1 MTTTLAE
8 RRDTGAINEAEDVE
22 ILPPVR
28 CMTCGKV
35 LRESYYKAMIDM
47 VGKNIETDD
56 LLIKLYKDLAMIIR
70 NEFNKHGSIEKT
82 AKTLGLTKFYNIV
95 SKKETNRT
103 IGSVIENIIFLIEDQ
118 VQQLL
123 DEDLDIE
130 EVLETLQLDK
140 LLDESYQNLKNYK
153 YKPEDVFEKLKINKP
168 CCRTSIS
175 FAPKI
180 AIPSYIGAVTGYNI
194 EPDKYEPEEEQV
206 IPESPPKDKAS
217 KLKALL
223 KKAKERSTL
232 NPQEKSKEGK
242 KQSRYYAI

>member
-1 MTTTLAE
+1 MTTK
-8 RRDTGAINEAEDVE
+8 AEDVE

-28 CMTCGKV
+28 CMTCGKI
-35 LRESYYKAMIDM
+35 LRESYYEAIDDM
-47 VGKNIETDD
+47 VGKKIQVDD
-56 LLIKLYKDLAMIIR
+56 LLIRLYKDLAMIIR
-70 NEFNKHGSIEKT
+70 NEFNKSGSIEKT
-82 AKTLGLTKFYNIV
+82 AKDLGLSKFYNIV
-95 SKKETNRT
+95 SKKESNRTGGNRT
-103 IGSVIENIIFLIEDQ
+103 IGSIIENIIFLIEDQ

-123 DEDLDIE
+123 DEDLDME

-223 KKAKERSTL
+223 KKAKERSTS

>member
-1 MTTTLAE
+1 MATK
-8 RRDTGAINEAEDVE
+8 AEDVE

-28 CMTCGKV
+28 CMTCGKI
-35 LRESYYKAMIDM
+35 LRESYYEAIDDM
-47 VGKNIETDD
+47 VGKKIQVDD
-56 LLIKLYKDLAMIIR
+56 LLIRLYKDLAMIIR
-70 NEFNKHGSIEKT
+70 NEFNKSGSIEKT
-82 AKTLGLTKFYNIV
+82 AKDLGLSKFYNIV
-95 SKKETNRT
+95 SKKESNRTGGNRT
-103 IGSVIENIIFLIEDQ
+103 IGSIIENIIFLIEDQ

-223 KKAKERSTL
+223 KKAKERSTS